1 MNQNRNKRILN
12 LIEEII
18 KIRAGI
24 NEIETRKTK
33 EKMNKTESWIL
44 MTKLAKLSLRIK
56 GRDSNKE
63 NKKSKE
69 RLYN

>member
-24 NEIETRKTK
+24 NEIETRKAK